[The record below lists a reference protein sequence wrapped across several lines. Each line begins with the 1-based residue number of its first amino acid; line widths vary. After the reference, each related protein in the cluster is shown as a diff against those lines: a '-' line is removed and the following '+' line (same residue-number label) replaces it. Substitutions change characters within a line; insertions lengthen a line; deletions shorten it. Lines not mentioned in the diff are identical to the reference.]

1 MDSIKNS
8 ELLDLDDLDSLD
20 EYELNL
26 FFTYLI
32 DFISL
37 YKTVF
42 QEEVNLNEF
51 SQQELIDLDKYFQK
65 ILDIFLEWE
74 LFDYVEDIHIIL
86 VEIESRIQNY
96 E

>member
-26 FFTYLI
+26 FFVYLI

-37 YKTVF
+37 YKTLF
-42 QEEVNLNEF
+42 QEGIDLNEL
-51 SQQELIDLDKYFQK
+51 SQQELIELDNYFQK

-86 VEIESRIQNY
+86 VEIESRIQNF